1 MWSAQCDVK
10 KIQHIINQYIYIIIC
25 GHVPTMLPLYYVE
38 PPIIE
43 RVNSATIGILEYK
56 IVFFIVVKNL
66 KLLGKTI
73 YSKINNTRINY
84 NFNK

>member
-1 MWSAQCDVK
+1 
-10 KIQHIINQYIYIIIC
+10 
-25 GHVPTMLPLYYVE
+25 MLPLYYVE